1 MRARLLMI
9 ATIILIGTFAFV
21 QRGHR
26 DTTPQDR
33 DANPDRQ
40 VAVEQVDSDQVRRDA
55 AELAQLAAGIPP
67 DVAQATKGV
76 LRKDLKDRLKRIEK
90 LSKRL
95 RAELRL
101 D

>member
-1 MRARLLMI
+1 MRAKW
-9 ATIILIGTFAFV
+9 ILFGAVTLSGVLAFP

-40 VAVEQVDSDQVRRDA
+40 FIVQQADSSQMRREA
-55 AELAQLAAGIPP
+55 AELAELAATIPP

-76 LRKDLKDRLKRIEK
+76 LPKDLKDRLKKIEK
-90 LSKRL
+90 ISKRL
-95 RAELRL
+95 RNELRL
-101 D
+101 E